1 MNPYKNLRMNLPQLH
16 IRKSQL
22 IQYV

>member
-16 IRKSQL
+16 IRKLQL